1 MSFLP
6 KILPRASSVICDLHR
21 NGSNDILGVCCC
33 ASEWDIIFVANSCC
47 LSSFCKGLVLK
58 PRDLPWDS
66 SLIDGLAPRW
76 RSDISGHNIVQFQ
89 SHSVSPFC
97 KELVLTSFIA
107 GLRKRSYKSS
117 LSKTMCDFSMSCVGK
132 EHVKDAV

>member
-21 NGSNDILGVCCC
+21 NGSNDILVGVCCC

-76 RSDISGHNIVQFQ
+76 RSDISG
-89 SHSVSPFC
+89 
-97 KELVLTSFIA
+97 
-107 GLRKRSYKSS
+107 LRKRSYKSS